1 MFCHSEV
8 IRLSDSK
15 HLELLVAHNSWNRWC
30 VQMLSPSF
38 GISEGDFTGISTV
51 EFPDKLTAI

>member
-1 MFCHSEV
+1 
-8 IRLSDSK
+8 
-15 HLELLVAHNSWNRWC
+15 
-30 VQMLSPSF
+30 MLSPSF